1 MLKSTGCG
9 IGGDRLNYEPQ
20 DEWNC
25 QRSTE
30 ERRGWSEYKTEPPT
44 LVERAIGY
52 KRAPGFP
59 SWIKHEKQVLRFYTY
74 FIEDV
79 VAQRLENERLRK
91 CYLLFFLEDESMQVI
106 EPQLTNS
113 GIPQGNKLE
122 AFNFITYC
130 ILFCED

>member
-1 MLKSTGCG
+1 MKSTGCG

-30 ERRGWSEYKTEPPT
+30 ERFGWSEYITETPT

-52 KRAPGFP
+52 KRPTGFP

-74 FIEDV
+74 FVEDV

-91 CYLLFFLEDESMQVI
+91 CYLLYFLEDESMQVI

-113 GIPQGNKLE
+113 GIPQGEIFL
-122 AFNFITYC
+122 FIRNQF
-130 ILFCED
+130 IIQ